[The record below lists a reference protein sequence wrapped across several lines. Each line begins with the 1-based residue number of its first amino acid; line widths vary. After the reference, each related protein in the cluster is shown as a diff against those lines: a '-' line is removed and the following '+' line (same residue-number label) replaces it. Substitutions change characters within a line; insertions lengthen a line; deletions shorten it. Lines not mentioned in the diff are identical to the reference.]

1 MPSSTPFP
9 DVEVCCNRGVNG
21 IEGSLSAAIGYAT
34 LSRRLNFVVI
44 GDLSFFY
51 DMNALW
57 NQNYGAN
64 VRILLLN
71 NEGGEIFHT
80 LPGMDKTG
88 RSREYITAEHYT
100 TARGWAEERGFLYLA
115 AKNQEQLDEAMLTF
129 TQEVVGMQPILLEVF
144 TDKETDTRLLHEYY
158 HSLRVE
164 N

>member
-1 MPSSTPFP
+1 
-9 DVEVCCNRGVNG
+9 
-21 IEGSLSAAIGYAT
+21 
-34 LSRRLNFVVI
+34 
-44 GDLSFFY
+44 
-51 DMNALW
+51 
-57 NQNYGAN
+57 
-64 VRILLLN
+64 
-71 NEGGEIFHT
+71 
-80 LPGMDKTG
+80 MDKTG